1 MTDSPTAA
9 AEQCRAGANVRDRF
23 LRLTIA
29 RKMLLGYF
37 TLVALIFLIST
48 FSISNLHRMND
59 ANTKIITTDLPLIE
73 TSEKMMDLLISEEL
87 HFRRSVILQ
96 SQEIRGLGRKKGAEF
111 DALCAKMLSLQG
123 NIATNPLLES
133 HKEYSKL
140 LEKLA
145 AFHNDRA
152 GSVQQYESALK
163 TKQEQIIGLLR
174 EIAGRARKDQNEN
187 TVAASRIGT
196 TAFRMSLILSLMS
209 VVASMAA
216 TVIITKNIA
225 GAITRLKEAS
235 AKISQGTFD
244 VIEGVDN
251 RDELGEL
258 SITFNEMTKRL
269 KWLEATYLDASPLT
283 RLPGNIAIENVL
295 KNRIETGKLFAFCH
309 IDLDNFK
316 AFNDRYG
323 YAKGSE
329 VILAT
334 SNVVKECVFKTGV
347 EDDFVGH
354 IGGDDFVLITTPDH
368 FRETCARIIET
379 FDKTIPRFYDPADA
393 ERGFIVGTSRKGE
406 QLTYPIMS
414 ISIAVVTNA
423 NRALTSSI
431 EVGQIA
437 AELKEYAKS
446 LPGSVYV
453 VDRRRK
459 EGRGVRE
466 HA

>member
-1 MTDSPTAA
+1 MTDSPTAVVG
-9 AEQCRAGANVRDRF
+9 QRGAGANVRDPF

-37 TLVALIFLIST
+37 TLVALIFLISA
-48 FSISNLHRMND
+48 FAVSSLHRMNE
-59 ANTKIITTDLPLIE
+59 ANTRIIKTDLPLIE
-73 TSEKMMDLLISEEL
+73 TSEKMIDLLISEEL
-87 HFRRSVILQ
+87 YFKRSVILR
-96 SQEIRGLGRKKGAEF
+96 SPEIRGVGRKKRAEF
-111 DALCAKMLSLQG
+111 EALCAKIHSLQRSG
-123 NIATNPLLES
+123 ATGHLSQS
-133 HKEYSKL
+133 HKEYNEL

-145 AFHNDRA
+145 AFSGKGA
-152 GSVQQYESALK
+152 GSAQQYESALK
-163 TKQEQIIGLLR
+163 AKQEQIIGMLR
-174 EIAGRARKDQNEN
+174 GIAARARKDQNEN
-187 TVAASRIGT
+187 TAAASRIGAG
-196 TAFRMSLILSLMS
+196 AFRMSLFLSLIS
-209 VVASMAA
+209 VVASITA
-216 TVIITKNIA
+216 TVMITKNIA

-258 SITFNEMTKRL
+258 SVTFNEMTKRL

-334 SNVVKECVFKTGV
+334 SNVVKDCVLETGV
-347 EDDFVGH
+347 QDDFVGH

-379 FDKTIPRFYDPADA
+379 FDKTIPRFYDPAD
-393 ERGFIVGTSRKGE
+393 RDKGFITGISRQGE
-406 QLTYPIMS
+406 QLTFPIMS

-423 NRALTSSI
+423 HRTLTSSI
-431 EVGQIA
+431 EVGEIA

-459 EGRGVRE
+459 EGREVRE